1 MIEQTAEASRRLV
14 VLRDRLAEL
23 ETETAQVRAQIADC
37 MRQLSGTV
45 GSLIAPLA
53 VLNPLATQI
62 LTLLHQHPDTA
73 FSPADVAGILGV
85 DRERER
91 VRMTLRRLMH
101 AGRVKRI
108 AHGRYRV
115 VPLA

>member
-1 MIEQTAEASRRLV
+1 MIEQTVEASRRLV

-23 ETETAQVRAQIADC
+23 EAETAQVRAQIADC

-45 GSLIAPLA
+45 GSLVAPLA
-53 VLNPLATQI
+53 ELNHLATQI
-62 LTLLHQHPDTA
+62 LTVMHQQPEAA
-73 FSPADVAGILGV
+73 FSPADIAGILG
-85 DRERER
+85 DRSERER
-91 VRMTLRRLMH
+91 IRITLFRLMR

-115 VPLA
+115 VP